1 MYGYVYVV
9 DRKKDMIIS
18 GGYNIFPADIE
29 AVVGGYPAVEDVCV
43 VGAPHAL
50 WGESPVAAV
59 LLRPGMA
66 ATPEEIRA
74 WANERLAKTQRIAA
88 VVATPWARSRR
99 ANCARPTRP
108 CCRTDPASPCHAAA
122 LIPDAP
128 FYKPTLNPK

>member
-18 GGYNIFPADIE
+18 GGFNIFPADIE
-29 AVVGGYPAVEDVCV
+29 AVVGGYPAVEDVRV

-88 VVATPWARSRR
+88 VVVRVDVPR
-99 ANCARPTRP
+99 N
-108 CCRTDPASPCHAAA
+108 A
-122 LIPDAP
+122 LGKVQKGELRKAYEALLQD
-128 FYKPTLNPK
+128 